1 MVEVAHFKKFIDFTP
16 QAGVPDM
23 DIVFRKLAH
32 LADKEDNLAEE
43 LCGRI
48 EFYVYNY
55 TTREYNEEPVKKDDK
70 LINLTKLK
78 AVVND
83 I

>member
-1 MVEVAHFKKFIDFTP
+1 MVEVAHFKKCIDFTP

-32 LADKEDNLAEE
+32 LADKYDNFAEE
-43 LCGRI
+43 LSGRI

-78 AVVND
+78 AVIND